1 MTTETLLQR
10 LQNLSLQSEA
20 KFGILTPQHMV
31 EHLTITVKLS
41 AGRIPI
47 PVFEPNEKQLARKQA
62 LLFTDIPFP
71 QGVKAPGL
79 PDTLLELR
87 YPDLETAKAEAMRL
101 TTCCFKKIQRS
112 ILLTLGLGCSIT
124 RSGNYFMPNTWTT
137 TWVNLVVKK
146 YLTLFYSIVDTPPD
160 TINFITSE
168 FFTPLS
174 GVTLSRFTKNTF
186 PDTL

>member
-87 YPDLETAKAEAMRL
+87 YPNLETAKAELIKSYEAYH
-101 TTCCFKKIQRS
+101 
-112 ILLTLGLGCSIT
+112 LLFQENPTKHTPHPGFGLLNYEEWELFHAKHMDHHLGQFGC
-124 RSGNYFMPNTWTT
+124 
-137 TWVNLVVKK
+137 
-146 YLTLFYSIVDTPPD
+146 
-160 TINFITSE
+160 
-168 FFTPLS
+168 
-174 GVTLSRFTKNTF
+174 
-186 PDTL
+186 

>member
-87 YPDLETAKAEAMRL
+87 YPDLETAKAELIKSYEAYH
-101 TTCCFKKIQRS
+101 
-112 ILLTLGLGCSIT
+112 LLFQENPTKHTPHPGFGLLNYEEWELFHAKHIDHHLGQFGC
-124 RSGNYFMPNTWTT
+124 
-137 TWVNLVVKK
+137 
-146 YLTLFYSIVDTPPD
+146 
-160 TINFITSE
+160 
-168 FFTPLS
+168 
-174 GVTLSRFTKNTF
+174 
-186 PDTL
+186 

>member
-87 YPDLETAKAEAMRL
+87 YPDLETAKAELIKSYEAYH
-101 TTCCFKKIQRS
+101 
-112 ILLTLGLGCSIT
+112 LLFQENPTKHTPHPIFGLLNFDEWELFHAKHMDHHLGQFGC
-124 RSGNYFMPNTWTT
+124 
-137 TWVNLVVKK
+137 
-146 YLTLFYSIVDTPPD
+146 
-160 TINFITSE
+160 
-168 FFTPLS
+168 
-174 GVTLSRFTKNTF
+174 
-186 PDTL
+186 